1 MSLAFFGLTPEAAP
15 LVRQNLFNQIH
26 EIVFHGQGGYSWN
39 DVYQMPTWLRKFT
52 FHKIKEYY
60 DKKNNKEQEDA
71 TQSWLQGDARKEAAK
86 NAQMKKPT
94 YSTNMKK
101 ASK

>member
-1 MSLAFFGLTPEAAP
+1 
-15 LVRQNLFNQIH
+15 
-26 EIVFHGQGGYSWN
+26 
-39 DVYQMPTWLRKFT
+39 MPIWLRKFT

-60 DKKNNKEQEDA
+60 DKQNNAEQESA
-71 TQSWLQGDARKEAAK
+71 TQSWLQGAARQEAEK
-86 NAQMKKPT
+86 NAQQTKPT

>member
-1 MSLAFFGLTPEAAP
+1 M
-15 LVRQNLFNQIH
+15 FNQIH

-39 DVYQMPTWLRKFT
+39 DVYNMPSWLRKFT

-60 DKKNNKEQEDA
+60 DKQNNAKQDEA
-71 TQSWLQGDARKEAAK
+71 TQSWLQGAAK
-86 NAQMKKPT
+86 EEAQKNFKQSQTPT
-94 YSTNMKK
+94 YSTTMKK